1 MPKLFE
7 YLGLILRFFSDE
19 HEPIHIHTFYNE
31 CQTKVEFNIEDG
43 IISSINY
50 KKIQGYEVIP
60 EEKMKDLET
69 LIEVYKYDI
78 IQLWIKFF
86 VLHEKVSCR
95 KISVKLK

>member
-7 YLGLILRFFSDE
+7 YLGLTLRFFSDE
-19 HEPIHIHTFYNE
+19 HEPIHIHAFYNE

-86 VLHEKVSCR
+86 VLHEKVPCK

>member
-19 HEPIHIHTFYNE
+19 HEPIHIHAFYKE
-31 CQTKVEFNIEDG
+31 YQIKVEFNIKDG
-43 IISSINY
+43 IISSIKY

-86 VLHEKVSCR
+86 VLHEKVPCK